1 LSWTIALQVCARGL
15 VLGFRYP
22 SNALLGQR
30 TESNETAQS
39 SHSYCGY
46 AARWPDIQNHHLIH
60 GWYGGC
66 TEWCCEDKCNRT
78 PACRAYT
85 WKPAGGGVCRMYHNF
100 RPVPVD
106 VNKVSHQHDLIVRLT
121 SQSWSCQALRCA
133 QDEVGILSTTTSE
146 VECHKVTVVSG
157 WRMVEQVASGIN
169 ITVTYGTSETTIT
182 DAART
187 VTDRSLTVVAASF
200 EFKGFSSSV
209 ENTQESVKSTYNREF
224 GSKPYDFQR
233 SYTKSWTPEEG
244 GYLWQFYWDV
254 YAGGQK
260 YITRTSENEVV
271 QSDLKPR
278 CAPGEG
284 ADREHVN
291 CIGCLLSLNIK
302 CNPFTRN
309 CATSRN
315 ASCNRDPFLCECS
328 LDACAKDGRCIGYL

>member
-1 LSWTIALQVCARGL
+1 M
-15 VLGFRYP
+15 GFRYP
-22 SNALLGQR
+22 STASLGQR
-30 TESNETAQS
+30 AESTE
-39 SHSYCGY
+39 
-46 AARWPDIQNHHLIH
+46 
-60 GWYGGC
+60 
-66 TEWCCEDKCNRT
+66 
-78 PACRAYT
+78 
-85 WKPAGGGVCRMYHNF
+85 
-100 RPVPVD
+100 
-106 VNKVSHQHDLIVRLT
+106 
-121 SQSWSCQALRCA
+121 ALRCA

-146 VECHKVTVVSG
+146 VECHKLKVESG
-157 WRMVEQVASGIN
+157 WRMVAQIASGIN
-169 ITVTYGTSETTIT
+169 ITVTYGTSDTTIT
-182 DAART
+182 DATRA
-187 VTDRSLTVVAASF
+187 VADRSLTVVAASF

-260 YITRTSENEVV
+260 YITRTSENNVV

-284 ADREHVN
+284 VDREHVN

-302 CNPFTRN
+302 CNMFTRN
-309 CATSRN
+309 CASSRN